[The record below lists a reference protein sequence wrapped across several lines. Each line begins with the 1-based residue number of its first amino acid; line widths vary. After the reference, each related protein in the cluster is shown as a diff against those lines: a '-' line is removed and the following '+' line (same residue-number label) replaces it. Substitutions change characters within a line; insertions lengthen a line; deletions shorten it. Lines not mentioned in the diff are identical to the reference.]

1 MDRFFST
8 DTKFYA
14 AWSLLADLVIIN
26 LLMIATSFPFVTA
39 GASTRAGAVVVRDMV
54 REEGSAPARRFLRA
68 LLSNWRTPT
77 LWWFITVVISCG
89 VGYELYV
96 ISRAD
101 LGGVGMV
108 FTAGVLSGSLLLLG
122 ITAWVYPLCALSDAP
137 TPLRRTLAMAAALS
151 IRNLPR
157 TAAAIAALLIAP
169 AAVHFF
175 PGRIY
180 AIATYFILIGHAL
193 SWYLV
198 MLAVEPALPA
208 EERDSQHHA

>member
-26 LLMIATSFPFVTA
+26 LLMIATSFPFVAA
-39 GASTRAGAVVVRDMV
+39 GASTRAGVVVARDMV
-54 REEGSAPARRFLRA
+54 REEGSAPVRRFLRA
-68 LLSNWRTPT
+68 LLANWRTPT
-77 LWWFITVVISCG
+77 LWWLITVVVSCG
-89 VGYELYV
+89 VGYEFYV

-108 FTAGVLSGSLLLLG
+108 LTAGVLSGSLLLLG
-122 ITAWVYPLCALSDAP
+122 ITAWFYPLCALSDAP
-137 TPLRRTLAMAAALS
+137 TPLRRTLATAAALS
-151 IRNLPR
+151 IKHLPR

-169 AAVHFF
+169 AAVYFF

-180 AIATYFILIGHAL
+180 AIATYFMLIGHAL

-198 MLAVEPALPA
+198 MLAVEPALPT
-208 EERDSQHHA
+208 EDRDSQNLA